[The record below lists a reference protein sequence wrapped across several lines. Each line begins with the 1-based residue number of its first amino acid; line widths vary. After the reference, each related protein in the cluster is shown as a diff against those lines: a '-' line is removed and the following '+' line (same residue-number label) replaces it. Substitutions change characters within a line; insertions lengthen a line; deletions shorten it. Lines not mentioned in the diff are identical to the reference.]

1 MSHSGSSSRAL
12 VSSEA
17 ELSFSATFQ
26 GLTPLAPQGNTMDE
40 REKRQKQ
47 EGKSED
53 NREDEGH
60 VRDNKQK
67 REQWW
72 VSQKKTVWGLDSRVG
87 RERKK
92 EIGLQPYTQG

>member
-1 MSHSGSSSRAL
+1 
-12 VSSEA
+12 
-17 ELSFSATFQ
+17 
-26 GLTPLAPQGNTMDE
+26 MDE

-60 VRDNKQK
+60 VRGNKQK
-67 REQWW
+67 RKQRW
-72 VSQKKTVWGLDSRVG
+72 VSQKMTVWGLDSRVG

-92 EIGLQPYTQG
+92 SDYSHIHRAKHHMLALEVLTLHA